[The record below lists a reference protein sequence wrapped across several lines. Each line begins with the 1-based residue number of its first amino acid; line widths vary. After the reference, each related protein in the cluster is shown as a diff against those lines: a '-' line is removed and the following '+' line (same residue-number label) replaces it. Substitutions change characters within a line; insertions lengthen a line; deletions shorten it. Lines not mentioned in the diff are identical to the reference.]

1 MYNELLKLK
10 QLSFLI
16 TIVITGIIP
25 NLVSQINAQNID
37 PSEPIKSDS
46 EIEVKKLDNNTIQY
60 ATSIEGL
67 LTESANVPYVISNVS
82 DSVVG
87 IVIPSIAEAIPVG
100 ANPAFDGSGFVYDKE
115 GNVSH
120 IVTNEHV
127 VSGFEEESLYVYFQ
141 DGSRYTASVIGTDP
155 IADIAVLEIIW
166 NVSKLLQP
174 LTIGNSS
181 NIQVG
186 EEVIAIGNPFIGESY
201 ANLATK
207 GIISKLRVEA
217 ESGDESG
224 KILDAIV
231 TDTVIA
237 GGSSGGPLINNQG
250 QVVGMTTA
258 SDDAQCCTYAVPS
271 NAISRIVPVLIE
283 KEEYIHPS
291 IGLIPITLN
300 SDPEVREAVPENIQG
315 VIVDTI
321 KRDGPAHK
329 AGLRG
334 SIVDEFGELNFGD
347 IITAIDGKPIKSA
360 DEFNAVIDEHS
371 VGDSVV
377 LTLYRNGTL
386 QSTIATLDP
395 FEPNL

>member
-1 MYNELLKLK
+1 MKLR

-16 TIVITGIIP
+16 IIVTGILP
-25 NLVSQINAQNID
+25 LLVSQTNAQSIN
-37 PSEPIKSDS
+37 PSEPTKSDS
-46 EIEVKKLDNNTIQY
+46 EVKADKKLDSNIIQY

-67 LTESANVPYVISNVS
+67 VTESANLPYVINNIS
-82 DSVVG
+82 DSVIG
-87 IVIPSIAEAIPVG
+87 IVIPSIAEAIPG
-100 ANPAFDGSGFVYDKE
+100 ANPAFDGSGFIYDRE
-115 GNVSH
+115 GGVSH

-141 DGSRYTASVIGTDP
+141 DGSRYTADVVGTDP

-166 NVSKLLQP
+166 NSSKSLQP
-174 LTIGNSS
+174 LTMGNSS

-186 EEVIAIGNPFIGESY
+186 EEVIAIGNPFIDESY
-201 ANLATK
+201 ANLVTK

-217 ESGDESG
+217 ETGDESS

-237 GGSSGGPLINNQG
+237 GGSSGGPLINSQG
-250 QVVGMTTA
+250 QVIGMTTA

-271 NAISRIVPVLIE
+271 NTISRIVPVLIE
-283 KEEYIHPS
+283 TEEYIHPS

-300 SDPEVREAVPENIQG
+300 SDPDVRELIPENIQG
-315 VIVDTI
+315 VIVDTL
-321 KRDGPAHK
+321 KREGPAHK
-329 AGLRG
+329 AGIKG
-334 SIVDEFGELNFGD
+334 SILNEFGELKFGD
-347 IITAIDGKPIKSA
+347 IITAIDGKPVKSA

-377 LTLYRNGTL
+377 MTLYRNGTL
-386 QSTIATLDP
+386 QSANATLEP
-395 FEPNL
+395 FEPF